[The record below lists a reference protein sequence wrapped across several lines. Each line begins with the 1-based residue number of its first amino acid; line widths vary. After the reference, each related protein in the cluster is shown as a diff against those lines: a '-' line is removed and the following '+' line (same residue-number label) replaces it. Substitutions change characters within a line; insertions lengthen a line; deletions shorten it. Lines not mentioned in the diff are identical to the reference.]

1 MDFHKMPEK
10 DRLIMRKMAL
20 MAFSVCPEIVEGVP
34 RDSDRWETAIE
45 CMAER
50 LAEVI
55 DEPLRN

>member
-1 MDFHKMPEK
+1 MDFHKMTEK
-10 DRLIMRKMAL
+10 NQRIMREMAL
-20 MAFSVCPEIVEGVP
+20 MAFSVCPEIVEDVP
-34 RDSDRWETAIE
+34 RGSDRWETAIE